1 MTEINAFLNEIAD
14 EQIQAETDFDF
25 DAMMDALMD
34 DYLMRM
40 AAANS
45 YDMDAVYYGM
55 EGVK

>member
-40 AAANS
+40 VAANS
-45 YDMDAVYYGM
+45 YDMDDVYYGM